1 MDNEELREIQEM
13 LEKSQA
19 IRKMISARDN
29 RGIEVEGKEEEKV
42 EEWVELMHCVGQMD
56 QQKGKEKLWV
66 ELKRREKRKQW
77 RIWYRNGI
85 AAVVAI
91 VLATMAWLKWQQMG
105 IGSGS
110 AEELLNEIK
119 VPTLITLNDNR
130 ILSQETLNLQNAGEG
145 YKVQAEEDVYAAD
158 SLKRRSPLA
167 TVIRY
172 HQIVIPAGYTYKVE
186 LADGSRVIL
195 NAGSKMTFPEKFT
208 DSLRM
213 VEFVGEG
220 YFDIKKSEVPF
231 VVKMNQM
238 QVRVYGTRFNLFYS
252 EELALSEAVLVE
264 GSIGM
269 VTRNREVKI
278 APNQCVSYS
287 LQDSTFCRMDVNPST
302 YITWLGVSFKY
313 DKVKLSRIVYDIA
326 RWYGVEIQLAPQWR
340 ERRFSLE
347 FNRSASLDWVMNVL
361 ELMINQSIKRENGV
375 YYIE

>member
-1 MDNEELREIQEM
+1 MDNEELREIQEL

-19 IRKMISARDN
+19 IRKVISARDN
-29 RGIEVEGKEEEKV
+29 LEMEVEGKEEEKV

-56 QQKGKEKLWV
+56 RQTGKEKLWV

-77 RIWYRNGI
+77 RIWYRSGI

-91 VLATMAWLKWQQMG
+91 ALATMAWLKWQQMG
-105 IGSGS
+105 IGNGS

-145 YKVQAEEDVYAAD
+145 YKVQAEKDVHVAD

-220 YFDIKKSEVPF
+220 YFDIKKSEAPF

-252 EELALSEAVLVE
+252 EELAFSEAVLVE

-269 VTRNREVKI
+269 VTHNQEVKI

-287 LQDSTFCRMDVNPST
+287 LQDSTFCQMDVNPST
-302 YITWLGVSFKY
+302 YITWLGASFKY

-326 RWYGVEIQLAPQWR
+326 RWYGVEIQLAHQWR

-361 ELMINQSIKRENGV
+361 ELMINQSI
-375 YYIE
+375 

>member
-1 MDNEELREIQEM
+1 MYNEELREIQEL
-13 LEKSQA
+13 LEKSQV
-19 IRKMISARDN
+19 IRKVISARDN
-29 RGIEVEGKEEEKV
+29 LEMEVEGKEEEKV
-42 EEWVELMHCVGQMD
+42 EEWVELMHCVEQMD
-56 QQKGKEKLWV
+56 RQTGKEKLWV

-77 RIWYRNGI
+77 RIWYRSGI

-91 VLATMAWLKWQQMG
+91 ALATMAWLKWQQMG
-105 IGSGS
+105 IGNGS

-145 YKVQAEEDVYAAD
+145 YKVQAEKDVHVAD

-220 YFDIKKSEVPF
+220 YFDIKKSEAPF

-252 EELALSEAVLVE
+252 EDLALSEAVLVE

-269 VTRNREVKI
+269 VTHNQEVKI

-287 LQDSTFCRMDVNPST
+287 LQDSTFCQMDVNPST
-302 YITWLGVSFKY
+302 YITWLGASFKY

-326 RWYGVEIQLAPQWR
+326 RWYGVEIQLAHQWR

>member
-1 MDNEELREIQEM
+1 MDNEELREIQEL

-19 IRKMISARDN
+19 IRKVISARDN
-29 RGIEVEGKEEEKV
+29 LEMEVEGKEEEKV

-56 QQKGKEKLWV
+56 RQTGKEKLWV

-77 RIWYRNGI
+77 RIWYRSGI

-91 VLATMAWLKWQQMG
+91 ALATMAWLKWQQMG
-105 IGSGS
+105 IGNGS

-145 YKVQAEEDVYAAD
+145 YKVQAEKDVHVAD

-220 YFDIKKSEVPF
+220 YFDIKKSEAPF

-252 EELALSEAVLVE
+252 EELAFSEAVLVE

-269 VTRNREVKI
+269 VTHNQEVKI

-287 LQDSTFCRMDVNPST
+287 LQDSTFCQMDVNPST
-302 YITWLGVSFKY
+302 YITWLGASFKY

-326 RWYGVEIQLAPQWR
+326 RWYGVEIQLAHQWR